1 MLNTRGLVKK
11 IADKVIEQIIE
22 EGDEIVD
29 KVIDKLLEES
39 DEFLDRVIDKL
50 LEKVLESF
58 WLYVYIEVLVCR
70 YMIIGAMSVD
80 IFGKNNRL
88 LMLEMFQDTTHV
100 QSVVHLKILFLLL
113 VRCMSEIRYN

>member
-22 EGDEIVD
+22 EGDEIID
-29 KVIDKLLEES
+29 KVMEKLLEES

-58 WLYVYIEVLVCR
+58 GLDDDDNEV
-70 YMIIGAMSVD
+70 
-80 IFGKNNRL
+80 
-88 LMLEMFQDTTHV
+88 
-100 QSVVHLKILFLLL
+100 
-113 VRCMSEIRYN
+113 

>member
-1 MLNTRGLVKK
+1 MLNTKGLVKK

-58 WLYVYIEVLVCR
+58 GLDDDDEV
-70 YMIIGAMSVD
+70 
-80 IFGKNNRL
+80 
-88 LMLEMFQDTTHV
+88 
-100 QSVVHLKILFLLL
+100 
-113 VRCMSEIRYN
+113 

>member
-39 DEFLDRVIDKL
+39 DEFLDSVIDKL

-58 WLYVYIEVLVCR
+58 GLYDDSEV
-70 YMIIGAMSVD
+70 
-80 IFGKNNRL
+80 
-88 LMLEMFQDTTHV
+88 
-100 QSVVHLKILFLLL
+100 
-113 VRCMSEIRYN
+113 